1 MESKKTTELRGKKTS
16 VRTKLAAAVAMLLV
30 STIMLT
36 TTTYAWFV
44 LSTAPEVKGMSTTV
58 GSNGSLEI
66 ALLNNTTGANVNTI
80 SSGVGDSSVVAGV
93 TEANVTWGNL
103 VSLNDA
109 AYGLS
114 KVTLYPAALN
124 VATKVT
130 GQPDQLKNLFNILKY
145 PTYGVDGRVASLSAN
160 TEAGTQKNNT
170 FQTDHAD
177 YGVRAIG
184 SVTSADPK
192 AHNFADARNKF
203 ASSVRSAQSEAQ
215 KALSDNAQ
223 GLVAIVMAQA
233 YAGDGAG
240 DADITYDGVAA
251 LYAALT
257 GLKNTANNVENALK
271 YAMVA
276 RSLAKDSGLTEITFE
291 DAVLDPNDANFG
303 TQITALNAFKTKV
316 DTAIQGLPELKKKS
330 DGQIDTEAT
339 YKFSQIEVPFKA
351 LLSGVTIANTSV
363 EDIKAMGGIQKIM
376 EWATKL
382 NNPEVTATGGLLV
395 DAADFVGQVSCRVSV
410 GTTTGTMVITPV
422 QNPTYLT
429 AVGTIVNAYE
439 SPNASAESSIITTT
453 YGYIV
458 DLAVRCSS
466 DGKLMLS
473 NAVNRV
479 TGDDET
485 AGAGSTFT
493 KTTGDIA
500 DLSGL
505 RIVFVD
511 AENNNILGVAGLV
524 ATANAETE
532 ATYALHMFHYT
543 VDADGCVALGAQA
556 NDDTITTLTA
566 DKIKKISVLVYLDGG
581 SSKYAAESASG
592 TLNLQFRTDA
602 NLVPMEYTGYVT
614 TNPATAGLVISGD
627 NTVVAGQNITL
638 SATYNGQAASNVKWS
653 ITEGDA
659 YASIGETTGVLNPVA
674 AGEVTVTATYTPEG
688 AGSTPVTA
696 TYTVTVTAAAGN

>member
-66 ALLNNTTGANVNTI
+66 ALLNNATGADVNTI

-124 VATKVT
+124 VAAKQEN
-130 GQPDQLKNLFNILKY
+130 QPDKLVNCFNILKY
-145 PTYGVDGRVASLSAN
+145 PTYGVDGRVAALSAN
-160 TEAGTQKNNT
+160 TEAGTLKNNT

-184 SVTSADPK
+184 SVTQADPK
-192 AHNFADARNKF
+192 AHNFALARNGF
-203 ASSVRSAQSEAQ
+203 AQSLRSAQNNAQ
-215 KALSDNAQ
+215 EALSKNATL
-223 GLVAIVMAQA
+223 LVGMVIGEA
-233 YAGDGAG
+233 
-240 DADITYDGVAA
+240 
-251 LYAALT
+251 T
-257 GLKNTANNVENALK
+257 GLTPAPNQVEALKNALDSLNSAATELETALK
-271 YAMVA
+271 YAVVA
-276 RSLAKDSGLTEITFE
+276 RSLAKDSTLEEVTLDT
-291 DAVLDPNDANFG
+291 AVLSKDDADFG
-303 TQITALNAFKTKV
+303 TQITALNQFKSKIQ
-316 DTAIQGLPELKKKS
+316 TALDAMPS
-330 DGQIDTEAT
+330 TGQTSYTFADVETS
-339 YKFSQIEVPFKA
+339 FRA
-351 LLSGVTIANTSV
+351 LMSGVTVAGKTTA
-363 EDIKAMGGIQKIM
+363 EIKKMKDDGGETAVM
-376 EWATKL
+376 NWFTTM
-382 NNPEVTATGGLLV
+382 PESDRVIRASSGLFV
-395 DAADFVGQVSCRVSV
+395 DAANFIGAMSCNITIYNAYPASV
-410 GTTTGTMVITPV
+410 VIDPK
-422 QNPTYLT
+422 QNPIYMTT
-429 AVGTIVNAYE
+429 VGNKVNGYE
-439 SPNASAESSIITTT
+439 SPNGGAEQSIITTT

-466 DGKLMLS
+466 GGNLMLS

-493 KTTGDIA
+493 KTTGAIA

-511 AENNNILGVAGLV
+511 AENNNILGVAGLA
-524 ATANAETE
+524 ATANAGTEE
-532 ATYALHMFHYT
+532 ATYALHMFNYT
-543 VDADGCVALGAQA
+543 VDADGCVALGEPA

-566 DKIKKISVLVYLDGG
+566 DTIKKISVLVYLDGG

-592 TLNLQFRTDA
+592 TLNLQFCTDA

-614 TNPATAGLVISGD
+614 TNPATAGLVITGDKNVAASGTINLAASYNGQPLTSGVTWSITSGD
-627 NTVVAGQNITL
+627 NC
-638 SATYNGQAASNVKWS
+638 AT
-653 ITEGDA
+653 
-659 YASIGETTGVLNPVA
+659 IGADTGVLSA
-674 AGEVTVTATYTPEG
+674 IAEGTVTVTATYTP
-688 AGSTPVTA
+688 ADATQAVTA
-696 TYTVTVTAAAGN
+696 TYTVTVTAAGN

>member
-66 ALLNNTTGANVNTI
+66 ALLNNATGANVNTI

-145 PTYGVDGRVASLSAN
+145 PTYGVDGRVAALSAN
-160 TEAGTQKNNT
+160 TEAGTLKNNT

-184 SVTSADPK
+184 SVTQADPK
-192 AHNFADARNKF
+192 AHNFALARNGF
-203 ASSVRSAQSEAQ
+203 AQSLRSAQNNAQ
-215 KALSDNAQ
+215 EALSKNATL
-223 GLVAIVMAQA
+223 LVGMVIGEA
-233 YAGDGAG
+233 
-240 DADITYDGVAA
+240 
-251 LYAALT
+251 T
-257 GLKNTANNVENALK
+257 GLTPAPNQVEALKNALNSLNSAATELETALK
-271 YAMVA
+271 YAVVA
-276 RSLAKDSGLTEITFE
+276 RSLAKDSTLEEVTLDT
-291 DAVLDPNDANFG
+291 AVLSKDDADFG
-303 TQITALNAFKTKV
+303 TQITALNQFKSKIQ
-316 DTAIQGLPELKKKS
+316 TALDAMPS
-330 DGQIDTEAT
+330 TGQTSYTFADVETS
-339 YKFSQIEVPFKA
+339 FRA
-351 LLSGVTIANTSV
+351 LMSGVTVAGKTTA
-363 EDIKAMGGIQKIM
+363 EIKKMKDDGGETAVM
-376 EWATKL
+376 NWFTTM
-382 NNPEVTATGGLLV
+382 PESDRVIRASSGLFV
-395 DAADFVGQVSCRVSV
+395 DAANFIGAMSCNITIYNGYPGSV
-410 GTTTGTMVITPV
+410 EINPT
-422 QNPTYLT
+422 QNPLYMAT
-429 AVGTIVNAYE
+429 VGKKVNEDYK
-439 SPNASAESSIITTT
+439 SPDASAESSIITTT

-473 NAVNRV
+473 EAVDRV
-479 TGDDET
+479 TDDAET
-485 AGAGSTFT
+485 LGAGSTFT

-511 AENNNILGVAGLV
+511 AENNNILGVAGLA
-524 ATANAETE
+524 ATANTETE
-532 ATYALHMFHYT
+532 ATYALHMFNYT
-543 VDADGCVALGAQA
+543 VDADGCVALTAQA
-556 NDDTITTLTA
+556 KDDTITTLTA
-566 DKIKKISVLVYLDGG
+566 DTIKKISVLVYLDGG

-592 TLNLQFRTDA
+592 TLNLQFCTDA

-614 TNPATAGLVISGD
+614 TNPATAGLVITGD
-627 NTVVAGQNITL
+627 KTVAAGQKITNL
-638 SATYNGQAASNVKWS
+638 AATYNGQAATGVKWS
-653 ITEGDA
+653 VTSDNNCATINADSGELSATAEGTA
-659 YASIGETTGVLNPVA
+659 
-674 AGEVTVTATYTPEG
+674 TVTATYTPAG
-688 AGSTPVTA
+688 AAQAVTA
-696 TYTVTVTAAAGN
+696 TYTVTVTDGN

>member
-66 ALLNNTTGANVNTI
+66 ALLNNATGADVNTI

-114 KVTLYPAALN
+114 GVTLYPAALN
-124 VATKVT
+124 VAAKQEN
-130 GQPDQLKNLFNILKY
+130 QPDKLVNCFNILKY
-145 PTYGVDGRVASLSAN
+145 PTYGVDGRVAALSAN
-160 TEAGTQKNNT
+160 TEAGTLKNNT

-184 SVTSADPK
+184 SVTKADPK
-192 AHNFADARNKF
+192 AHNFALARNGF
-203 ASSVRSAQSEAQ
+203 AQSLRSAQNAAQ
-215 KALSDNAQ
+215 SALSENAEL
-223 GLVAIVMAQA
+223 LVGMVIGEAT
-233 YAGDGAG
+233 GASP
-240 DADITYDGVAA
+240 AKNQVVA
-251 LYAALT
+251 
-257 GLKNTANNVENALK
+257 LKNTLDGLQTAAEKLEEALK
-271 YAMVA
+271 YAVVA
-276 RSLAKDSGLTEITFE
+276 RSLAKDSGLDEVTFDTATLSE
-291 DAVLDPNDANFG
+291 QDTDFG
-303 TQITALNAFKTKV
+303 TQIAALNLFKGNIE
-316 DTAIQGLPELKKKS
+316 TAQNAMPSMNKNS
-330 DGQIDTEAT
+330 YTFA
-339 YKFSQIEVPFKA
+339 EVETSFRA
-351 LLSGVTIANTSV
+351 LMSGVTVATLTTTQ
-363 EDIKAMGGIQKIM
+363 IKALGGQTEILDWFSNLSERERVIR
-376 EWATKL
+376 ATS
-382 NNPEVTATGGLLV
+382 GLLV
-395 DAADFVGQVSCRVSV
+395 DAANFVDTLSCNVTIYNAYPASV
-410 GTTTGTMVITPV
+410 VIDPK
-422 QNPTYLT
+422 QNPIYMTT
-429 AVGTIVNAYE
+429 VGNKVNGYE
-439 SPNASAESSIITTT
+439 SPNGGAEQAIITTT

-466 DGKLMLS
+466 DGKLRLS

-511 AENNNILGVAGLV
+511 AENNNILGVAGLA
-524 ATANAETE
+524 ATANTETE
-532 ATYALHMFHYT
+532 ATYALHMFNYT
-543 VDADGCVALGAQA
+543 VDADGCVALGARA
-556 NDDTITTLTA
+556 TDDTITTLTA
-566 DKIKKISVLVYLDGG
+566 DTIKKISVLVYLDGG

-592 TLNLQFRTDA
+592 TLNLQFCTDA

-614 TNPATAGLVISGD
+614 TNPATSGLVISGD
-627 NTVVAGQNITL
+627 ETVVAGQNITL
-638 SATYNGQAASNVKWS
+638 SATYNGQAASGVKWS
-653 ITEGDA
+653 VTSDNNCATINED
-659 YASIGETTGVLNPVA
+659 SGEFSATA
-674 AGEVTVTATYTPEG
+674 ACTATVTATYTPAG
-688 AGSTPVTA
+688 AAKAVTA
-696 TYTVTVTAAAGN
+696 TYTVTVTAGN

>member
-66 ALLNNTTGANVNTI
+66 ALLNNATGANVNTI

-145 PTYGVDGRVASLSAN
+145 PTYGVDGRVAALSAN
-160 TEAGTQKNNT
+160 TEAGTLKNNT

-184 SVTSADPK
+184 SVTQADPK
-192 AHNFADARNKF
+192 AHNFALARNGF
-203 ASSVRSAQSEAQ
+203 AQSLRSAQNNAQ
-215 KALSDNAQ
+215 EALSKNATL
-223 GLVAIVMAQA
+223 LVGMVIGEA
-233 YAGDGAG
+233 
-240 DADITYDGVAA
+240 
-251 LYAALT
+251 T
-257 GLKNTANNVENALK
+257 GLTPAPNQVEALKNALNSLNSAATELETALK
-271 YAMVA
+271 YAVVA
-276 RSLAKDSGLTEITFE
+276 RSLAKDSTLEEVTLDT
-291 DAVLDPNDANFG
+291 AVLSKDDADFG
-303 TQITALNAFKTKV
+303 TQITALNQFKSKIQ
-316 DTAIQGLPELKKKS
+316 TALDAMPS
-330 DGQIDTEAT
+330 TGQTSYTFADVETS
-339 YKFSQIEVPFKA
+339 FRA
-351 LLSGVTIANTSV
+351 LMSGVTVAGKTTA
-363 EDIKAMGGIQKIM
+363 EIKKMKDDGGETAVM
-376 EWATKL
+376 NWFTTM
-382 NNPEVTATGGLLV
+382 PESDRVIRASSGLFV
-395 DAADFVGQVSCRVSV
+395 DAANFIGAMSCNITIYNGYPGSV
-410 GTTTGTMVITPV
+410 EINPT
-422 QNPTYLT
+422 QNPLYMAT
-429 AVGTIVNAYE
+429 VGKKVNEDYK
-439 SPNASAESSIITTT
+439 SPDASAESSIITTT

-473 NAVNRV
+473 EAVDRV
-479 TGDDET
+479 TDDAET
-485 AGAGSTFT
+485 LGAGSTFT

-511 AENNNILGVAGLV
+511 AENNNILGVAGLA
-524 ATANAETE
+524 ATANTETE
-532 ATYALHMFHYT
+532 ATYALHMFNYT
-543 VDADGCVALGAQA
+543 VDADGCVALTAQA
-556 NDDTITTLTA
+556 KDDTITTLTA
-566 DKIKKISVLVYLDGG
+566 DTIKKISVLVYLDGG

-592 TLNLQFRTDA
+592 TLNLQFCTDA

-614 TNPATAGLVISGD
+614 TNPATAGLVITGD
-627 NTVVAGQNITL
+627 KTVAAGQKITNL
-638 SATYNGQAASNVKWS
+638 AATYNGQAATGVKWS
-653 ITEGDA
+653 VTSDNNCATINADSGELSATAEGTA
-659 YASIGETTGVLNPVA
+659 
-674 AGEVTVTATYTPEG
+674 TVTATYTPAG
-688 AGSTPVTA
+688 AA
-696 TYTVTVTAAAGN
+696 KL

>member
-66 ALLNNTTGANVNTI
+66 ALLNNETGVNASTI

-103 VSLNDA
+103 VALNDA
-109 AYGLS
+109 SYGLS

-145 PTYGVDGRVASLSAN
+145 PTYGVDGRVASLSAS
-160 TEAGTQKNNT
+160 TEAGTLKNDT
-170 FQTDHAD
+170 FSTSNAD

-184 SVTSADPK
+184 SVQAADPE
-192 AHNFADARNKF
+192 AYAFEAARTSFAN
-203 ASSVRSAQSEAQ
+203 SVRSAQRSAQ
-215 KALSDNAQ
+215 SALSNNVQD
-223 GLVAIVMAQA
+223 LLDLAIAQA
-233 YAGDGAG
+233 MGGKEL
-240 DADITYDGVAA
+240 DAVVSKDRENALRNALSGLSSAA
-251 LYAALT
+251 
-257 GLKNTANNVENALK
+257 NSMEDALK
-271 YAMVA
+271 YAVVA
-276 RSLAKDSGLTEITFE
+276 RSLRDQANEAKVAYE
-291 DAVLDPNDANFG
+291 DVVLSTTDPDFG
-303 TQITALNAFKTKV
+303 TQITALNTFKTNLK
-316 DTAIQGLPELKKKS
+316 TAIDALPAVT
-330 DGQIDTEAT
+330 DTT
-339 YKFSQIEVPFKA
+339 YVYSNIKTSYEA
-351 LLSGVTIANTSV
+351 LLSINDVTIDGTTI
-363 EDIKAMGGIQKIM
+363 EQLKAMGIAG
-376 EWATKL
+376 ATDWVGKL
-382 NNPEVTATGGLLV
+382 TNPQVVARGGLYGA
-395 DAADFVGQVSCRVSV
+395 AADFVGEMTCS
-410 GTTTGTMVITPV
+410 IKI
-422 QNPTYLT
+422 LT
-429 AVGTIVNAYE
+429 ANGNMKVLPQAGVQHLATVATTVGNYT
-439 SPNASAESSIITTT
+439 SPGGGQSQSIITTT

-466 DGKLMLS
+466 GGKLMLS

-493 KTTGDIA
+493 KTAGNFA

-511 AENNNILGVAGLV
+511 AENNNILGVASPV
-524 ATANAETE
+524 ETTTSATNSIYE
-532 ATYALHMFHYT
+532 LHMFNYT
-543 VDADGCVALGAQA
+543 VDADGCVALGTQA
-556 NDDTITTLTA
+556 ADDTITTLTA
-566 DKIKKISVLVYLDGG
+566 DTIKKISVLVYLDGG

-592 TLNLQFRTDA
+592 TLNLQFRTNA

-627 NTVVAGQNITL
+627 KTVAAGQKITNL
-638 SATYNGQAASNVKWS
+638 AATYNGQAAAGVKWS
-653 ITEGDA
+653 VTKGNE
-659 YASIGETTGVLNPVA
+659 YASIDETTGELSATA
-674 AGEVTVTATYTPEG
+674 AGTATVTATYTPAG
-688 AGSTPVTA
+688 AAQAETA
-696 TYTVTVTAAAGN
+696 TYEIEVTAAAGT

>member
-66 ALLNNTTGANVNTI
+66 ALLNNETGADVNTI
-80 SSGVGDSSVVAGV
+80 SSGVGDSNVVKAV
-93 TEANVTWGNL
+93 TAANVTWGNL
-103 VSLNDA
+103 VALNDA

-124 VATKVT
+124 VGTKVT

-145 PTYGVDGRVASLSAN
+145 PTYGVDGRVASLSAS
-160 TEAGTQKNNT
+160 TEAGTLKNDT
-170 FQTDHAD
+170 FSTSNAD

-184 SVTSADPK
+184 SVQAADPE
-192 AHNFADARNKF
+192 AYAFEAARTSFAY
-203 ASSVRSAQSEAQ
+203 SVRSAQRNAQ
-215 KALSDNAQ
+215 SALSSNVQD
-223 GLVAIVMAQA
+223 LLDLAIAQA
-233 YAGDGAG
+233 MGGKELDTVVSKDRENALRNALSGLSS
-240 DADITYDGVAA
+240 AA
-251 LYAALT
+251 
-257 GLKNTANNVENALK
+257 NSMEDALK
-271 YAMVA
+271 YAVVA
-276 RSLAKDSGLTEITFE
+276 RSLREGATETKVAYE
-291 DAVLDPNDANFG
+291 DVTLSTTDPDFA
-303 TQITALNAFKTKV
+303 TQITALNTFKTNLQ
-316 DTAIQGLPELKKKS
+316 TAINALPAVNADKEYTYS
-330 DGQIDTEAT
+330 DIKTSYE
-339 YKFSQIEVPFKA
+339 A
-351 LLSGVTIANTSV
+351 LLSINDVTIDGTT
-363 EDIKAMGGIQKIM
+363 IKELKAKGIEGAT
-376 EWATKL
+376 EWVGKL
-382 NNPEVTATGGLLV
+382 TNPQVVARGGLYGA
-395 DAADFVGQVSCRVSV
+395 AADFVGEMTCS
-410 GTTTGTMVITPV
+410 IKI
-422 QNPTYLT
+422 LT
-429 AVGTIVNAYE
+429 ANGNMKVLPQEGVQHLATVATTVGKYT
-439 SPNASAESSIITTT
+439 SPNGGKSQSIITTT

-466 DGKLMLS
+466 GGKLMLS

-493 KTTGDIA
+493 KTTGNIA

-524 ATANAETE
+524 ATANAGTD
-532 ATYALHMFHYT
+532 APYALHMFNYT
-543 VDADGCVALGAQA
+543 VDADGCVALGTQA

-566 DKIKKISVLVYLDGG
+566 DTIKKISVLVYLDGG

-592 TLNLQFRTDA
+592 TLNLQFCTDA

-627 NTVVAGQNITL
+627 KTVVAGQNITL

-653 ITEGDA
+653 ITKGNE

-674 AGEVTVTATYTPEG
+674 AGEVTVTATYTPAG
-688 AGSTPVTA
+688 AAQAVTA
-696 TYTVTVTAAAGN
+696 TYTVTVTDGN

>member
-66 ALLNNTTGANVNTI
+66 ALLNNATGADVNTI

-103 VSLNDA
+103 VALNDA
-109 AYGLS
+109 SYGLS

-160 TEAGTQKNNT
+160 TEAGTLENDT
-170 FQTDHAD
+170 FSTSNAD

-184 SVTSADPK
+184 SVQAADPE
-192 AHNFADARNKF
+192 AYAFEAARTSFAN
-203 ASSVRSAQSEAQ
+203 SVRSAQRNAQ
-215 KALSDNAQ
+215 SALSNNVQNLLD
-223 GLVAIVMAQA
+223 LAIAQA
-233 YAGDGAG
+233 MGGKEL
-240 DADITYDGVAA
+240 DAVVSKDRENALRNALSGLNSAA
-251 LYAALT
+251 
-257 GLKNTANNVENALK
+257 NSMEDALK
-271 YAMVA
+271 YAVVA
-276 RSLAKDSGLTEITFE
+276 RSLRDQANEAKVAYE
-291 DAVLDPNDANFG
+291 DVVLSTTDPDFG
-303 TQITALNAFKTKV
+303 PQVTALNTFKTNLQAAIGALPAV
-316 DTAIQGLPELKKKS
+316 DAG
-330 DGQIDTEAT
+330 TEYT
-339 YKFSQIEVPFKA
+339 YSNIKTSYEA
-351 LLSGVTIANTSV
+351 LLSINNVTIDEKT
-363 EDIKAMGGIQKIM
+363 IKELKDMGIGG
-376 EWATKL
+376 ATDWVGKL
-382 NNPEVTATGGLLV
+382 TNPQVVARGGLYGA
-395 DAADFVGQVSCRVSV
+395 AADFVGEMTCS
-410 GTTTGTMVITPV
+410 IKI
-422 QNPTYLT
+422 LT
-429 AVGTIVNAYE
+429 ASGNMKVLPQDGVQHLATVATTVGNYK
-439 SPNASAESSIITTT
+439 SPNGGKSQSIITTT

-473 NAVNRV
+473 EAVDRV
-479 TGDDET
+479 AGDAET
-485 AGAGSTFT
+485 LGAGSTFT
-493 KTTGDIA
+493 KTTGNIA

-511 AENNNILGVAGLV
+511 AENNNILGVAGLA
-524 ATANAETE
+524 ATANDGTE
-532 ATYALHMFHYT
+532 ATYALHMFNYT
-543 VDADGCVALGAQA
+543 VDADGCVALGTQA
-556 NDDTITTLTA
+556 HDDTITTLTA
-566 DKIKKISVLVYLDGG
+566 DTIKKISVLVYLDGG
-581 SSKYAAESASG
+581 GSKYAAESASG

-614 TNPATAGLVISGD
+614 TNPATAGLVITGD
-627 NTVVAGQNITL
+627 KNVVTGQNITL

-653 ITEGDA
+653 ITKGNE
-659 YASIGETTGVLNPVA
+659 YASIGETTGVLTPVA
-674 AGEVTVTATYTPEG
+674 VGEVTVTATYTPEG
-688 AGSTPVTA
+688 AESTPVTA
-696 TYTVTVTAAAGN
+696 TYTVTVTAGN

>member
-66 ALLNNTTGANVNTI
+66 ALLNKETGADVNTI

-103 VSLNDA
+103 VALNDA

-130 GQPDQLKNLFNILKY
+130 DQPDQLKNLFNILKY

-160 TEAGTQKNNT
+160 TEAGTLKNDT
-170 FQTDHAD
+170 FSTSNAD

-184 SVTSADPK
+184 SVQAADPE
-192 AHNFADARNKF
+192 AYAFEAARTSFAN
-203 ASSVRSAQSEAQ
+203 SVRSAQRSAQ
-215 KALSDNAQ
+215 SALSNNVQD
-223 GLVAIVMAQA
+223 LLDLAIAQA
-233 YAGDGAG
+233 MGGKELDTVVSKDRENALRNALSGLSS
-240 DADITYDGVAA
+240 AA
-251 LYAALT
+251 
-257 GLKNTANNVENALK
+257 NSMEDALK
-271 YAMVA
+271 YAVVA
-276 RSLAKDSGLTEITFE
+276 RSLREGATEAKVAYE
-291 DAVLDPNDANFG
+291 DVTLSTTDPDFA
-303 TQITALNAFKTKV
+303 TQITALNTFKTNLK
-316 DTAIQGLPELKKKS
+316 TAIDALPAVNADKEYTYS
-330 DGQIDTEAT
+330 DIKTSYE
-339 YKFSQIEVPFKA
+339 A
-351 LLSGVTIANTSV
+351 LLSINDVTIDGTT
-363 EDIKAMGGIQKIM
+363 IKELKDKGI
-376 EWATKL
+376 EGATDWVGKL
-382 NNPEVTATGGLLV
+382 TNPQVVARGGLYGA
-395 DAADFVGQVSCRVSV
+395 AADFVGEMTCS
-410 GTTTGTMVITPV
+410 IKI
-422 QNPTYLT
+422 LT
-429 AVGTIVNAYE
+429 ANGNMKVLPQDGVQHLATVATTVGNYT
-439 SPNASAESSIITTT
+439 SPGGGQSQSIITTT

-466 DGKLMLS
+466 NGNLMLS

-493 KTTGDIA
+493 KTAGDFA
-500 DLSGL
+500 NLSGL

-511 AENNNILGVAGLV
+511 AENNNILGVASPV
-524 ATANAETE
+524 ETTTSATNSIYE
-532 ATYALHMFHYT
+532 LHMFNYT
-543 VDADGCVALGAQA
+543 VDADGCVALGTRAT
-556 NDDTITTLTA
+556 DDTITTLTA
-566 DKIKKISVLVYLDGG
+566 DTIKKISVLVYLDGG

-592 TLNLQFRTDA
+592 TVNLQFCTDA

-614 TNPATAGLVISGD
+614 TNPATAGLVITGD
-627 NTVVAGQNITL
+627 KTVVAGQKITNL
-638 SATYNGQAASNVKWS
+638 AATYNGQAAAGVKWS
-653 ITEGDA
+653 VNSDNNCATIDA
-659 YASIGETTGVLNPVA
+659 DTGVLSA
-674 AGEVTVTATYTPEG
+674 TTAGTANVTATYTPAG
-688 AGSTPVTA
+688 AAEAVTA
-696 TYTVTVTAAAGN
+696 TYSVTVTAGN

>member
-66 ALLNNTTGANVNTI
+66 ALLNNATGANVNTI

-145 PTYGVDGRVASLSAN
+145 PTYGVDGRVAALSAN
-160 TEAGTQKNNT
+160 TEAGTLKNNT

-184 SVTSADPK
+184 SVTQADPK
-192 AHNFADARNKF
+192 AHNFALARNGF
-203 ASSVRSAQSEAQ
+203 AQSLRSAQNNAQ
-215 KALSDNAQ
+215 EALSKNATL
-223 GLVAIVMAQA
+223 LVGMVIGEA
-233 YAGDGAG
+233 
-240 DADITYDGVAA
+240 
-251 LYAALT
+251 T
-257 GLKNTANNVENALK
+257 GLTPAPNQVEALKNALNSLNSAATELETALK
-271 YAMVA
+271 YAVVA
-276 RSLAKDSGLTEITFE
+276 RSLAKDSTLEEVTLDT
-291 DAVLDPNDANFG
+291 AVLSKDDADFG
-303 TQITALNAFKTKV
+303 TQITALNQFKSKIQ
-316 DTAIQGLPELKKKS
+316 TALDAMPS
-330 DGQIDTEAT
+330 TGQTSYTFADVETS
-339 YKFSQIEVPFKA
+339 FRA
-351 LLSGVTIANTSV
+351 LMSGVTVAGKTTA
-363 EDIKAMGGIQKIM
+363 EIKKMKDDGGETAVM
-376 EWATKL
+376 NWFTTM
-382 NNPEVTATGGLLV
+382 PESDRVIRASSGLFV
-395 DAADFVGQVSCRVSV
+395 DAANFIGAMSCNITIYNGYPGSV
-410 GTTTGTMVITPV
+410 EINPT
-422 QNPTYLT
+422 QNPLYMAT
-429 AVGTIVNAYE
+429 VGKKVNEDYK
-439 SPNASAESSIITTT
+439 SPDASAESSIITTT

-473 NAVNRV
+473 EAVDRV
-479 TGDDET
+479 TDDAET
-485 AGAGSTFT
+485 LGAGSTFT

-511 AENNNILGVAGLV
+511 AENNNILGVAGLA
-524 ATANAETE
+524 ATANTETE
-532 ATYALHMFHYT
+532 ATYALHMFNYT
-543 VDADGCVALGAQA
+543 VDADGCVALTAQA
-556 NDDTITTLTA
+556 KDDTITTLTA
-566 DKIKKISVLVYLDGG
+566 DTIKKISVLVYLDGG

-592 TLNLQFRTDA
+592 TLNLQFCTDA

-614 TNPATAGLVISGD
+614 TNPATAGLVITGD
-627 NTVVAGQNITL
+627 KTVAAGQKITNL
-638 SATYNGQAASNVKWS
+638 AATYNGQAATGVKWS
-653 ITEGDA
+653 VTSDNNCATINADSGELSATAEGTA
-659 YASIGETTGVLNPVA
+659 
-674 AGEVTVTATYTPEG
+674 TVTATYTPQVQ
-688 AGSTPVTA
+688 PKL
-696 TYTVTVTAAAGN
+696 

>member
-66 ALLNNTTGANVNTI
+66 ALLNNATGANVNTI

-103 VSLNDA
+103 VALNDA

-114 KVTLYPAALN
+114 GVTLYPAALN
-124 VATKVT
+124 VAAKQEN
-130 GQPDQLKNLFNILKY
+130 QPDKLANLYNILKY
-145 PTYGVDGRVASLSAN
+145 PTYGVDGRVAALSAN
-160 TEAGTQKNNT
+160 TEAGTLKNNT

-184 SVTSADPK
+184 SVTKADPK
-192 AHNFADARNKF
+192 AHNFALARNGF
-203 ASSVRSAQSEAQ
+203 AQSLRSAQNAAQ
-215 KALSDNAQ
+215 SALSENAEL
-223 GLVAIVMAQA
+223 LVGMVIGEAT
-233 YAGDGAG
+233 GASP
-240 DADITYDGVAA
+240 AKNQVVA
-251 LYAALT
+251 
-257 GLKNTANNVENALK
+257 LKNTLDGLQTAAEKLEEALK
-271 YAMVA
+271 YAVVA
-276 RSLAKDSGLTEITFE
+276 RSLAKDSGLDEVTFDTATLSE
-291 DAVLDPNDANFG
+291 QDTDFG
-303 TQITALNAFKTKV
+303 TQIAALNLFKGK
-316 DTAIQGLPELKKKS
+316 
-330 DGQIDTEAT
+330 
-339 YKFSQIEVPFKA
+339 IESAQNKMPSMDKNSYTFAEVETSFKA
-351 LLSGVTIANTSV
+351 LMSGVTVATLTTTQ
-363 EDIKAMGGIQKIM
+363 IKALGGQTEILDWFSNLSERERVIR
-376 EWATKL
+376 ATS
-382 NNPEVTATGGLLV
+382 GLLV
-395 DAADFVGQVSCRVSV
+395 DAANFVDTLSCNVTIYNAYPASV
-410 GTTTGTMVITPV
+410 VIDPK
-422 QNPTYLT
+422 QNPIYMTT
-429 AVGTIVNAYE
+429 VGNKVNGYE
-439 SPNASAESSIITTT
+439 SPNGGAEQAIITTT

-473 NAVNRV
+473 EAVDRV
-479 TGDDET
+479 VDDAET
-485 AGAGSTFT
+485 LGAGSTFT

-511 AENNNILGVAGLV
+511 AENNNILGVAGLA
-524 ATANAETE
+524 ATANDGTK
-532 ATYALHMFHYT
+532 ATYALHMFNYT
-543 VDADGCVALGAQA
+543 VDADGCVALGEQA

-566 DKIKKISVLVYLDGG
+566 DTIKKISVLVYLDGG

-614 TNPATAGLVISGD
+614 TNPATAGLVITGD
-627 NTVVAGQNITL
+627 KTVVAGQNITL

-653 ITEGDA
+653 ITKGNE
-659 YASIGETTGVLNPVA
+659 YASIGETTGVLNPAA

-688 AGSTPVTA
+688 AESTPVTA
-696 TYTVTVTAAAGN
+696 TYTVTVTAGN